1 MILRNIY
8 KKIPKSAKFI
18 LEPIVNKFRK
28 IRDVNLAKHEKP
40 SNFPRFIQLETAS
53 FCNSNCLFCPYGS
66 IRANKEYKAM
76 PLETFLR
83 VINECSNYPVET
95 IYLCLMNEPL
105 ADKRMPELINHAK
118 EKNPNTK
125 IKLIT
130 NGQLLTPLVSKA
142 LIGSKLDEIAFSIHG
157 WTEDTYKNVMGIAI
171 NKTLE
176 NMNNFIKLAD
186 RDKIKISMVC
196 VKTNFFTKKDY
207 YLGFNFCKRNNIDFE
222 LGELL
227 NMAGNV
233 NAILAEKIGI
243 EKVVRKEIKGCRFGW
258 PINSM
263 HILHDGGVVA
273 CCMDWRR
280 EVNLGNINDNSLFEI
295 WNGQAYKD
303 FRDKV
308 YSEKISATNFICKRC
323 SAAF

>member
-1 MILRNIY
+1 MTLRYIY
-8 KKIPKSAKFI
+8 KKIPKSAKFV
-18 LEPIVNKFRK
+18 LEPIANEFRK
-28 IRDVNLAKHEKP
+28 IRDVNLARHEKL
-40 SNFPRFIQLETAS
+40 NDFPRFIQLETSS

-66 IRANKEYKAM
+66 IRANKEYKTM

-83 VINECSNYPVET
+83 VVNECSLHPVET

-105 ADKRMPELINHAK
+105 ADKRMPELINYAK

-142 LIGSKLDEIAFSIHG
+142 LIGSELDEIAFSIHG
-157 WTEDTYKNVMGIAI
+157 WTQDTYKNVMGIAL
-171 NKTLE
+171 NKTFE
-176 NMNNFIKLAD
+176 NMENFIKLSD

-196 VKTNFFTKKDY
+196 VKTRFFTKKDY
-207 YLGFNFCKRNNIDFE
+207 YLGFDFCKKNNIDFE

-233 NAILAEKIGI
+233 NGTIAEKIGI
-243 EKVVRKEIKGCRFGW
+243 RKVARNRIKGCRFGW
-258 PINSM
+258 PLNSM
-263 HILHDGGVVA
+263 HILHDGEVVA

-280 EVNLGNINDNSLFEI
+280 EVSLGNINANSLFEI
-295 WNGQAYKD
+295 WNGPAYKD
-303 FRDKV
+303 FRNKV
-308 YSEKISATNFICKRC
+308 YSGKPSASNFICKRC
-323 SAAF
+323 SSAF